1 MKTCRLGNHGP
12 QVSAIGLGC
21 MGMSD
26 FYAGRYAPESIA
38 TIYPACRNTAPHLFE
53 DLYGQ
58 LRLVQSA

>member
-1 MKTCRLGNHGP
+1 
-12 QVSAIGLGC
+12 